1 MPKMHGAGRRDSREH
16 QGVGWTALVG
26 EDGGLIAGHAR
37 VLAAR
42 QLGIAEIPVM
52 VAAGWSEAQK
62 RAYVLADNQL
72 AITGS
77 GWDPELLRLDR
88 DRGTPR
94 GATHRVTGGGRPP
107 PVPTERSVQISRTTL
122 FRR

>member
-1 MPKMHGAGRRDSREH
+1 MVLRRAIWATLIGTAILAVPAAAEAPKYGGTLTYMIPADAPPSFDGHRESTYATVH
-16 QGVGWTALVG
+16 S
-26 EDGGLIAGHAR
+26 
-37 VLAAR
+37 
-42 QLGIAEIPVM
+42 
-52 VAAGWSEAQK
+52 VAPFYS
-62 RAYVLADNQL
+62 
-72 AITGS
+72 
-77 GWDPELLRLDR
+77 DR

>member
-1 MPKMHGAGRRDSREH
+1 MGRGLCAIGTRTWRLTDLGSKHMLLKEGIGWGYMPEHTVREDIEK
-16 QGVGWTALVG
+16 GALVG
-26 EDGGLIAGHAR
+26 SI
-37 VLAAR
+37 
-42 QLGIAEIPVM
+42 
-52 VAAGWSEAQK
+52 
-62 RAYVLADNQL
+62 N
-72 AITGS
+72 
-77 GWDPELLRLDR
+77 LDR